1 MESKT
6 LIKCWKG
13 ALSHPL
19 AQKWLWRFRLGCNGA
34 YLFWAGMIFVLN
46 AKLRWVGVPHWQVM
60 VINFLSNGYQI
71 MLMKPILVVC
81 SERKTSFLT
90 CAILPSNGR
99 KRRKTQAW
107 KDWICKGMKTD
118 FRSERKTSFLRCAIL
133 PSNCECLFC
142 QWCGV
147 PTLILNTC
155 MPIPSD
161 FRRRSFGTIWN
172 FALAWNWIA
181 AACDCVV
188 QQEVK
193 EINKHCGLTCL
204 MFTQPC
210 VS

>member
-1 MESKT
+1 MKSKT
-6 LIKCWKG
+6 SIKCWKG

-99 KRRKTQAW
+99 KLRKTQAW

-118 FRSERKTSFLRCAIL
+118 FRSERETSFLRCASL
-133 PSNCECLFC
+133 PSNCKCLIR

-147 PTLILNTC
+147 PSLV
-155 MPIPSD
+155 
-161 FRRRSFGTIWN
+161 F
-172 FALAWNWIA
+172 
-181 AACDCVV
+181 
-188 QQEVK
+188 
-193 EINKHCGLTCL
+193 
-204 MFTQPC
+204 
-210 VS
+210 